1 MWIRCADV
9 DNFCGGG
16 RAVGMIARREPIER
30 RFTMIGTLA
39 AKSLLSIDLVTTV
52 QTKISVICTL

>member
-1 MWIRCADV
+1 V

-16 RAVGMIARREPIER
+16 RAVGMIASREPIER